1 MKKTIFLF
9 AILFSLNLFS
19 QEKPQSEKMLA
30 EIQLMRQS
38 ATNLKL
44 VWWIPTEYWGIAMRE
59 QQAVTPDQIEYIENL
74 LNDYTIIA
82 AGDYSLSPQHNTI
95 EFKVIDI
102 KKGVEFYNSDH
113 KKISA
118 LKNSQIKKE
127 VVVIINDM
135 MKPLF
140 TQMLGKTGTGV
151 EFFIY
156 NNKDM
161 AGNRILDPNKP
172 GSFKIEV
179 NKETFQ
185 FNLPLVSLMKEKVCK
200 NDSTKFPGNYVYCP
214 FHGTEL

>member
-9 AILFSLNLFS
+9 AILFSLSLFS
-19 QEKPQSEKMLA
+19 QEKTQSDKMLA

-59 QQAVTPDQIEYIENL
+59 HEAVTSDQIEYIENL
-74 LNDYTIIA
+74 LDDYTIIA
-82 AGDYSLSPQHNTI
+82 AGDYSLLPQNNTI

-118 LKNSQIKKE
+118 LKNSQIQKE
-127 VVVIINDM
+127 VVIIINDM

-140 TQMLGKTGTGV
+140 TQMIGKTGTGV

-179 NKETFQ
+179 NNETFQ

-200 NDSTKFPGNYVYCP
+200 NDSAKFPGNYVYCP

>member
-82 AGDYSLSPQHNTI
+82 AGDYSLLPQHNTI

-102 KKGVEFYNSDH
+102 KKGVEFYNSNH

-179 NKETFQ
+179 NNETFQ

-200 NDSTKFPGNYVYCP
+200 NDSAKFPGNYVYCP

>member
-9 AILFSLNLFS
+9 AILFSFSLFS
-19 QEKPQSEKMLA
+19 QEKTQSDKILG

-59 QQAVTPDQIEYIENL
+59 HEAVAADQIEYIENL
-74 LNDYTIIA
+74 LNDYTIVA
-82 AGDYSLSPQHNTI
+82 AGDYSLIPQNNTLD
-95 EFKVIDI
+95 FKVVDI
-102 KKGVEFYNSDH
+102 KKGFHFYNSEN
-113 KKISA
+113 KKVSA
-118 LKNSQIKKE
+118 LKNSQIKTE
-127 VVVIINDM
+127 VVVLINDT

-140 TQMLGKTGTGV
+140 EQMLGKMGTGI

-161 AGNRILDPNKP
+161 AGNRILDPNET
-172 GSFKIEV
+172 GSFTIEV

-185 FNLPLVSLMKEKVCK
+185 FNFPLVSLMKEKECLVDQK
-200 NDSTKFPGNYVYCP
+200 KFPGNYVYCP
-214 FHGTEL
+214 IHGNKL

>member
-82 AGDYSLSPQHNTI
+82 AGDYSLLPQHITI

-102 KKGVEFYNSDH
+102 KKGVEFYNSNH

-179 NKETFQ
+179 NNETFQ

-200 NDSTKFPGNYVYCP
+200 NDSAKFPGNYVYCP